1 MTQIRM
7 MMSDTMSL
15 FICFSFLRKPGH
27 DAKNVQKD
35 ITYLE
40 SGGIKDRLCLR
51 LSNDENKASFEKC
64 FYCQA
69 YVNKVHE
76 TCITPAIEEVIDKW
90 ICEYYENDATEIISL
105 HEFIFSKI
113 NKVVLNN
120 E

>member
-51 LSNDENKASFEKC
+51 LSNDENKASSRHT
-64 FYCQA
+64 A
-69 YVNKVHE
+69 
-76 TCITPAIEEVIDKW
+76 
-90 ICEYYENDATEIISL
+90 
-105 HEFIFSKI
+105 
-113 NKVVLNN
+113 
-120 E
+120 

>member
-51 LSNDENKASFEKC
+51 LSNDENKAFRM
-64 FYCQA
+64 QVANLA
-69 YVNKVHE
+69 YDNFLGRL
-76 TCITPAIEEVIDKW
+76 AI
-90 ICEYYENDATEIISL
+90 
-105 HEFIFSKI
+105 
-113 NKVVLNN
+113 
-120 E
+120 